1 MEKGR
6 HMTYRFALLFSLLTP
21 VFIFAQNSY
30 PVNETRT
37 LLNQGK
43 KTVEIPTSG
52 MNCLSCVGQI
62 KSALHKLEGVEN
74 VDVDLSNRK
83 VIVTY
88 LERKVKPETF
98 SETINHL
105 GYKASKPIV
114 KE

>member
-1 MEKGR
+1 
-6 HMTYRFALLFSLLTP
+6 MTYRFALLFLLLTP
-21 VFIFAQNSY
+21 SFIFAQTLN
-30 PVNETRT
+30 PIDATRI

-62 KSALHKLEGVEN
+62 KSALHKLEGVEKVN
-74 VDVDLSNRK
+74 VDLSNRK
-83 VIVTY
+83 VMVTY

-98 SETINHL
+98 SETINGL

-114 KE
+114 KESNDL